1 MVRAGLFERAGT
13 GKFSLLRMLIV
24 LAAVAALVRIV
35 SLAIS
40 DQVAVGQPEL
50 ALRLDGGNWKALMV
64 RAEMALKDEK
74 SEEAVLDARSALRA
88 DPLAA
93 GAFRVLGIV
102 EEKYGKDGVSDRTE
116 RLMRAAADVSRR
128 DVIPQAWLLGRNLQ
142 SGDLAQAM
150 SRLDLILRTQNSTI
164 SAKLVS
170 LLLPLLSNDE
180 SDARPCE
187 AAGTA
192 SALAIELSR
201 PSVSG
206 GARPARCVGAVL
218 SPGQVIG
225 PSRCGRAEAVSR
237 SFDPHRPR
245 RGSLCGLDAKL
256 APGTAE
262 HAGVSL

>member
-13 GKFSLLRMLIV
+13 GRFSLLRILIG

-74 SEEAVLDARSALRA
+74 SEEAVLNARSALRA

-102 EEKYGKDGVSDRTE
+102 EEKYGKDGVSDKTE

-142 SGDLAQAM
+142 SGV
-150 SRLDLILRTQNSTI
+150 
-164 SAKLVS
+164 SA
-170 LLLPLLSNDE
+170 
-180 SDARPCE
+180 
-187 AAGTA
+187 
-192 SALAIELSR
+192 
-201 PSVSG
+201 
-206 GARPARCVGAVL
+206 
-218 SPGQVIG
+218 
-225 PSRCGRAEAVSR
+225 
-237 SFDPHRPR
+237 R
-245 RGSLCGLDAKL
+245 R
-256 APGTAE
+256 
-262 HAGVSL
+262 